1 VRPSA
6 RFETLEFRVADVCLT
21 VDEAVMTAGLA
32 RALARTCNAEAESN
46 EPVTHARPELL
57 RAAKWRAARYGLDAD
72 LIDVEAGEARPARQM
87 VEKLLTFLRPALEE
101 HDEWDEI
108 SALVRETLERGNGA
122 TRQRETY
129 TRSGSLQEVVDFI
142 VAETRKGT

>member
-1 VRPSA
+1 
-6 RFETLEFRVADVCLT
+6 
-21 VDEAVMTAGLA
+21 AGLV
-32 RALARTCNAEAESN
+32 RALARKCHAQAISD
-46 EPVTHARPELL
+46 EPITHARPELL

-72 LIDVEAGEARPARQM
+72 LIDVEEAVARPARQM
-87 VEKLLTFLRPALEE
+87 VEKLLAFLRPALEE

-108 SALVRETLERGNGA
+108 SALTHETLSRGNGA

-129 TRSGSLQEVVDFI
+129 TRSGSLQPVVDFI